1 MGFLKGLGK
10 VTGHVIGG
18 TVGGALEVIGE
29 LADSDSLKKAGKG
42 VYQVAATSGE
52 VLGGLAD
59 GTVTTAHGVI
69 TKDGEKVKKGLG
81 DAGQAVI
88 QTAGGVGQAIKYTAV
103 GTAHVVHDVLSDA
116 PDRSE
121 REKNT
126 AEDYHQQGLEKAKRG
141 KYKEA
146 IEDFTQAVCINPNY
160 ATAYKY
166 RGLAYSRLGDDPAAS
181 ADFQKAADLYLTLGN
196 TKDYQDAL
204 DRALKLQAPT
214 SQPQEQVSCT
224 EEVVPHG
231 VFDSFWKGF
240 SEGMSKTT

>member
-10 VTGHVIGG
+10 VTGHVVGG

-81 DAGQAVI
+81 DTGQAVI
-88 QTAGGVGQAIKYTAV
+88 LTAGGVGQAIKHTAV
-103 GTAHVVHDVLSDA
+103 GTAHVVHNMLNDTPEPSAHD
-116 PDRSE
+116 
-121 REKNT
+121 KNT
-126 AEDYHQQGLEKAKRG
+126 AEDYHQHGMEKAKRG

-146 IEDFTQAVCINPNY
+146 VEDFTQVVCINPNY

-166 RGLAYSRLGDDPAAS
+166 RGLAYSRLGENPAAI
-181 ADFQKAADLYLTLGN
+181 ADFNKAADLYLKQGHPE
-196 TKDYQDAL
+196 DCQDVL

-214 SQPQEQVSCT
+214 PKPQEQVSCT
-224 EEVVPHG
+224 EEAVPHG

>member
-1 MGFLKGLGK
+1 MGFLKGFGK

-81 DAGQAVI
+81 DTGHAVI

-103 GTAHVVHDVLSDA
+103 GTAHVVHNVLSET
-116 PDRSE
+116 PE
-121 REKNT
+121 PNVHEKNT
-126 AEDYHQQGLEKAKRG
+126 AEDYLQHGLEKGKRG

-146 IEDFTQAVCINPNY
+146 IEDFTQALYINSNY
-160 ATAYKY
+160 AAAYKY
-166 RGLAYSRLGDDPAAS
+166 RGLAYSRLGENLAAS
-181 ADFQKAADLYLTLGN
+181 ADFHKAADLYLKQGH

-214 SQPQEQVSCT
+214 SKPHEQVSCT

>member
-1 MGFLKGLGK
+1 MVFLKGLGK

-88 QTAGGVGQAIKYTAV
+88 LTAGGVGQAIKYTAV
-103 GTAHVVHDVLSDA
+103 GTAHVVHDVLSDT
-116 PDRSE
+116 PEPSVH
-121 REKNT
+121 EKNT
-126 AEDYHQQGLEKAKRG
+126 AEDYHQQGVEKGKRG

-146 IEDFTQAVCINPNY
+146 IEDFTQALCINPNY
-160 ATAYKY
+160 AAAYKY
-166 RGLAYSRLGDDPAAS
+166 RGLAYSRLGENLAAS
-181 ADFQKAADLYLTLGN
+181 ADFHKAADLYLTLGN

-214 SQPQEQVSCT
+214 SKPHEQVSCT

>member
-10 VTGHVIGG
+10 VTGHAIGG

-103 GTAHVVHDVLSDA
+103 GAAHVVHDVLSDT
-116 PDRSE
+116 PEISE

-160 ATAYKY
+160 AAAYKY
-166 RGLAYSRLGDDPAAS
+166 RGLAYSRVGENSAAI
-181 ADFQKAADLYLTLGN
+181 ADFQKAADHYLTQGHPE
-196 TKDYQDAL
+196 DYQDVL
-204 DRALKLQAPT
+204 DRAIKLQTPT
-214 SQPQEQVSCT
+214 SKPQSPTPCT
-224 EEVVPHG
+224 EEGLSPE
-231 VFDSFWKGF
+231 DIDQALDALLKDIN
-240 SEGMSKTT
+240 